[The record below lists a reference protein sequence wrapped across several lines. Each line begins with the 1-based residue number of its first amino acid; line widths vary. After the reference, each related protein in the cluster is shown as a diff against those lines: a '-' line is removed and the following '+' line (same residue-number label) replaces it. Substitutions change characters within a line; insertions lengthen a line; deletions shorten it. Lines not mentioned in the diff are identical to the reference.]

1 MAGKIFVN
9 YRRDDVPG
17 DARGVCQSLAT
28 EFGKSN
34 VFMDVDNLLAG
45 QRFDKELAKALNVCD
60 VLIAVMGPHWMELFK
75 AKAASGER
83 DYVREEIAEALK
95 RQVIVIPVRAGREGS
110 MPVLP
115 RPQELPEDIRE
126 LVLYQKHDVAHERFG
141 RDMTALI
148 AAIVALRKSVAA
160 DSRNPKRVPPWVWVG
175 AAAVLA
181 AAFLAAY
188 FAAMP
193 SHLSTAAPEASVHP
207 VPAKAYAPTVPEAS
221 TSPTPDDA
229 YARAKDGPR
238 GMVSPAA
245 TAPEA
250 RIPPATKSEAV
261 VPIAPEPEANSPVGM
276 VDPRAVDPPATAP
289 EAAVP
294 VAPAPE
300 NFPAG
305 MVDPPPAVQN

>member
-60 VLIAVMGPHWMELFK
+60 VLIAVMGPHWME
-75 AKAASGER
+75 
-83 DYVREEIAEALK
+83 
-95 RQVIVIPVRAGREGS
+95 
-110 MPVLP
+110 
-115 RPQELPEDIRE
+115 
-126 LVLYQKHDVAHERFG
+126 
-141 RDMTALI
+141 
-148 AAIVALRKSVAA
+148 
-160 DSRNPKRVPPWVWVG
+160 
-175 AAAVLA
+175 
-181 AAFLAAY
+181 
-188 FAAMP
+188 
-193 SHLSTAAPEASVHP
+193 
-207 VPAKAYAPTVPEAS
+207 
-221 TSPTPDDA
+221 
-229 YARAKDGPR
+229 
-238 GMVSPAA
+238 
-245 TAPEA
+245 
-250 RIPPATKSEAV
+250 
-261 VPIAPEPEANSPVGM
+261 PVGM

-305 MVDPPPAVQN
+305 MVDLLRLFKIDGKPKRRAILAEINPLFEGGE